1 MKRSFIK
8 LLSKL
13 YCIGELLCRYGT
25 QILIH
30 LRVALC
36 FSSHITRANEL
47 RAKSSAFEKRFIPL
61 TLTLLLLSSCGFHLR
76 GLANAPEWLDNVSII
91 SNDGNKEL
99 TSILKSQLEG
109 YKIRVNSDPAF
120 ARYWLIINKINFR
133 QQIVSIGAST
143 NPRQYQ
149 LILTIEFM
157 LQTSKGEVI
166 KPPRFIS
173 VSRQLTVNSDR
184 ILGSSDE
191 EAILISEMKK
201 EAVLQIINR
210 LSRK

>member
-1 MKRSFIK
+1 M
-8 LLSKL
+8 
-13 YCIGELLCRYGT
+13 Y
-25 QILIH
+25 
-30 LRVALC
+30 LRIIRPGA
-36 FSSHITRANEL
+36 EL
-47 RAKSSAFEKRFIPL
+47 RSSSFLTQANKFQTKSSMFGKKFIPL
-61 TLTLLLLSSCGFHLR
+61 ILALFLSSCGFHLR
-76 GLANAPEWLDNVSII
+76 GLADAPEWLDNVSII
-91 SNDGNKEL
+91 SRDGNKEL
-99 TSILKSQLEG
+99 VSILKSQLEG
-109 YKIRVNSDPAF
+109 YKIKVNSDPAF
-120 ARYWLIINKINFR
+120 AKYWLIINKINFR

-149 LILTIEFM
+149 LILTLEFM
-157 LQTSKGEVI
+157 LQTSKGEII

-191 EAILISEMKK
+191 EAILINEMKK

>member
-1 MKRSFIK
+1 MKRSFFK
-8 LLSKL
+8 PLSKR
-13 YCIGELLCRYGT
+13 YRIDDFFRRYGAWF
-25 QILIH
+25 LIYGRRTC
-30 LRVALC
+30 LNSV
-36 FSSHITRANEL
+36 I
-47 RAKSSAFEKRFIPL
+47 SAPARLFIPL
-61 TLTLLLLSSCGFHLR
+61 ILTLLLSACGFHLR
-76 GLANAPEWLDNVSII
+76 GIADAPEWLNNVSII
-91 SNDGNKEL
+91 SKDGNKEL
-99 TSILKSQLEG
+99 ISMLRSQLEG
-109 YKIRVNSDPAF
+109 YKIRINSDPAF
-120 ARYWLIINKINFR
+120 AKYWLIVNKITFR

-149 LILTIEFM
+149 LILAIEFM

-166 KPPRFIS
+166 KPPQFIS
-173 VSRQLTVNSDR
+173 ISRQLTVNSDR

>member
-1 MKRSFIK
+1 MNGRFIK
-8 LLSKL
+8 LLFRCC
-13 YCIGELLCRYGT
+13 CISELLRRC
-25 QILIH
+25 
-30 LRVALC
+30 
-36 FSSHITRANEL
+36 SSRLFICKPASLLST
-47 RAKSSAFEKRFIPL
+47 SSRLFIPL
-61 TLTLLLLSSCGFHLR
+61 FLALLLSACGFHLR
-76 GLANAPEWLDNVSII
+76 GMTNAPEWLDNVSII
-91 SNDGNKEL
+91 SKDGNKEL

-120 ARYWLIINKINFR
+120 AKYWLIINKINFR

-149 LILTIEFM
+149 LILAIEFM
-157 LQTSKGEVI
+157 LQTSKGIVV

-173 VSRQLTVNSDR
+173 ISRQLTVNSDR

-191 EAILISEMKK
+191 EAILINEMKK